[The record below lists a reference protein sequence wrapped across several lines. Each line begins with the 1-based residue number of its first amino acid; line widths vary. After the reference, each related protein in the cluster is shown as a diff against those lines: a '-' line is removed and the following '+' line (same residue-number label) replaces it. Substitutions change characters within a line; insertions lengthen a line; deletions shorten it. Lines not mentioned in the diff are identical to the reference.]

1 MAIDPYSLC
10 PGGTGKKVKFC
21 CPDLL
26 NELEK
31 IQKMVAAD
39 QRHACLDYIEQLEAR
54 YPNRS
59 CLLTTKALL
68 QGQLGDADAARQT
81 VGKVL
86 EAQPENPVALAEH
99 ALLAIDKQGALA
111 AVEPLQRAIAASK
124 EQMDYKVFEVIGVLA
139 QSMLAEGYLAGALAH
154 AGLQMRLNPKD
165 ELALR
170 MMVEL
175 ASSRS
180 VPLFFKDI
188 PAPFDEGPVDDALK
202 DEFAAALDLARHFRW
217 LDSAQAFGRLVER
230 APQAAA
236 AWRNLGMLRAYL
248 ADEEGAAKALHQYAA
263 LDVPLDDAVEA
274 EALAQLFNPAT
285 GEQVDLLFVDIP
297 IKDFEQLQARLSSDR
312 RADALSSQE
321 FHWDEPDQPP
331 PRASFWLLDRPMPAT
346 GAGLANEDVPES
358 LAQVYLFGRETD
370 REARIEMSAYRDQL
384 DAAKALLAEIAG
396 DAVGPPASEEVI
408 SSTPLVQRAL
418 SWNWRLPPDM
428 RLEPIREFT
437 LQRQRQAIL
446 EKWPKTPNPALD
458 GKTPEQAA
466 ADPSLKIKTLAA
478 IMVLEFTASVEGI
491 DFNELRTRVGVGV
504 PGEIDP
510 TGLKLAAL
518 PMVRLHRLQLDK
530 LSDDDLVSLYQRV
543 MLAQDRP
550 ALKRI
555 CAEVVSRASLDGK
568 VDKAQAYGVLAS
580 VTQDFEQ
587 ALRYLHQ
594 ARDVSKTAGKSCG
607 PWDLEEFMMQL
618 SRGNSS
624 EAERLLRHIQTE
636 HGREPAVMQRLMQV
650 LYQAG
655 VIDEHGRPRGQPSEE
670 PSGLVVP
677 GGSAEAAGKLWTPD
691 AETGA
696 EKKSGLWVPGMD

>member
-1 MAIDPYSLC
+1 MAIDPYSPC

-39 QRHACLDYIEQLEAR
+39 QRHACLDYIDQLEAR
-54 YPNRS
+54 FPNRS

-68 QGQLGDADAARQT
+68 QGQLGDVDAARQT

-99 ALLAIDKQGALA
+99 ALLAIDNQGARA
-111 AVEPLQRAIAASK
+111 AVEPLQRAIAGSK
-124 EQMDYKVFEVIGVLA
+124 EQMDYKVFEVIGVVA
-139 QSMLAEGYLAGALAH
+139 QSLLAEGYLAAALAH
-154 AGLQMRLNPKD
+154 AGLQMRINPKD
-165 ELALR
+165 EMALR

-202 DEFAAALDLARHFRW
+202 GDFAAALDMARHFRW
-217 LDSAQAFGRLVER
+217 LDAAHAFGRLVER

-236 AWRNLGMLRAYL
+236 ACANLGMLRAYV
-248 ADEEGAAKALHQYAA
+248 ADEEGAAQALHQYAA

-274 EALAQLFNPAT
+274 EALAQVFDPPP
-285 GEQVDLLFVDIP
+285 GEQIDLLFVDIP
-297 IKDFEQLQARLSSDR
+297 IKDFEQLQTRLSSDR
-312 RADALSSQE
+312 RADALSGRE
-321 FHWDEPDQPP
+321 LHWDEPDQPP
-331 PRASFWLLDRPMPAT
+331 PRASFWLLDRPLPAS
-346 GAGLANEDVPES
+346 GADLANEDVPES
-358 LAQVYLFGRETD
+358 LAQLYLFGRETD

-384 DAAKALLAEIAG
+384 DAAKSLLAEIAG

-428 RLEPIREFT
+428 PLDRVREFT

-466 ADPSLKIKTLAA
+466 ADPALKVKTLAA
-478 IMVLEFTASVEGI
+478 ILVLEFSASVEGI
-491 DFNELRTRVGVGV
+491 DFNELRTRVGLAAAGD
-504 PGEIDP
+504 IDP
-510 TGLKLAAL
+510 TGLNVAAL

-530 LSDDDLVSLYQRV
+530 LNDDDLTGLYQRV
-543 MLAQDRP
+543 LLVQDRL
-550 ALKRI
+550 ALKNV
-555 CAEVVSRASLDGK
+555 CAEVVARSSLDGK
-568 VDKAQAYGVLAS
+568 VDKARAYGVLAS

-587 ALRYLHQ
+587 ALRYLQQ
-594 ARDVSKTAGKSCG
+594 ARELSKAAGKSCG

-618 SRGNSS
+618 GRGNSS
-624 EAERLLRHIQTE
+624 EAERLLRHIQIE
-636 HGREPAVMQRLMQV
+636 HGKEPAVMQRLMQV

-655 VIDEHGRPRGQPSEE
+655 VIDEQGRPRGMPSEE

-691 AETGA
+691 AEAGT